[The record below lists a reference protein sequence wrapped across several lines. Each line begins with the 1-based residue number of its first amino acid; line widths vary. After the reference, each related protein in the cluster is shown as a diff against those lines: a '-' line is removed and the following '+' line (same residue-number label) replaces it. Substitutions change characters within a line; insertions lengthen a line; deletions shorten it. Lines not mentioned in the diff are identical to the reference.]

1 MQDLIVSPES
11 AVRRMEGIS
20 LALRRAARK
29 SRVPQSFSSG
39 GGGFRARRSDRL
51 YRFALV
57 ASFGL
62 MVLVPLVVASIY
74 FGLVASP
81 QYATEFKF
89 ALRSSD
95 HGVLDS
101 LTGLGGFGGSQ
112 QSQDA
117 QIVANYVR
125 SRGMIE
131 ALKTEPDVRAIFTRP
146 DVDRFSRLEAD
157 APIEEL
163 EKYWRRRVDATLDE
177 TSGIV
182 SVSVRAFTAEDSL
195 RLAEAIVAKSE
206 GLVND
211 MSMRLRRDALERATA
226 ELRRAEA
233 NLRDATAAMR
243 DVRTREGVLDTG
255 AAAKGLQAVI
265 DQLRTE
271 LSGKEQQ
278 LSLQGGATDD
288 APQVR
293 LLKAQI
299 AELRRQIADYV
310 GKLAGAQG
318 GDPSLATR
326 QFTLGRAETD
336 ARIAQEQYAAAARA
350 YEMARTDV
358 ETQKAYLVT
367 FLKPMAAEQSL
378 YPRRW
383 LYWSATVGP
392 AFLVWVLF
400 VSLMA
405 LSRDH
410 MSR

>member
-39 GGGFRARRSDRL
+39 GGGFRARRSDRI
-51 YRFALV
+51 YRLALIV
-57 ASFGL
+57 SFGL

-89 ALRSSD
+89 ALRSSE

-101 LTGLGGFGGSQ
+101 LTGLGGSQ

-131 ALKTEPDVRAIFTRP
+131 ALQGEIDLRSVFTPP

-182 SVSVRAFTAEDSL
+182 SVSVRAFTATDSL

-206 GLVND
+206 ALVND

-255 AAAKGLQAVI
+255 AAAKGLQVVI
-265 DQLRTE
+265 DQLRAE
-271 LSGKEQQ
+271 LSAREQQ

-310 GKLAGAQG
+310 GKIAGGQG

-336 ARIAQEQYAAAARA
+336 VRIAQEQYAAAAKA
-350 YEMARTDV
+350 HEMARMDV

-392 AFLVWVLF
+392 AFLIWVVF
-400 VSLMA
+400 VTLMTLA
-405 LSRDH
+405 RDH